1 MAASSQ
7 QVQIVK
13 IGVVHI
19 ICRFKC
25 GSGLPPSKEPLWFK
39 HMDPG
44 FIETNAEIVLSH
56 STLEI
61 SFVQDDGEAKFRFC
75 KPPGRSAGK

>member
-1 MAASSQ
+1 
-7 QVQIVK
+7 
-13 IGVVHI
+13 
-19 ICRFKC
+19 
-25 GSGLPPSKEPLWFK
+25 
-39 HMDPG
+39 MDPG